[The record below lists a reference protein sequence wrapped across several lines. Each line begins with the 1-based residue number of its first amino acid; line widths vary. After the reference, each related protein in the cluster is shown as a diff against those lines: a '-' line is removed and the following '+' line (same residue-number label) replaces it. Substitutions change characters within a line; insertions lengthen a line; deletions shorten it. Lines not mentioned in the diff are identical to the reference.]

1 MGALQDKVKE
11 IQQSI
16 MVQNYKSDV
25 ERDTAKYKELQDLD
39 LFILD
44 NSIRESTVGQTRGH
58 TIDEKWKIYE
68 EVKKCGFKNIIV
80 ASFSHMTRVDD
91 EFCRQ
96 LTEKGEDLKNLFS
109 FSEVLAGTFL
119 GIVVTVSIGK
129 CYNVLAS
136 RSTKFLEV
144 NINNS
149 GLKFTLF

>member
-1 MGALQDKVKE
+1 
-11 IQQSI
+11 

-58 TIDEKWKIYE
+58 TIDEKWKIYD

-96 LTEKGEDLKNLFS
+96 LTEKGEDLKNLFA
-109 FSEVLAGTFL
+109 FR
-119 GIVVTVSIGK
+119 K
-129 CYNVLAS
+129 CSQV
-136 RSTKFLEV
+136 RS
-144 NINNS
+144 
-149 GLKFTLF
+149 

>member
-1 MGALQDKVKE
+1 MGAVQAKLKKEYYDSLTKEYKENVKIE
-11 IQQSI
+11 
-16 MVQNYKSDV
+16 
-25 ERDTAKYKELQDLD
+25 TAKYRKLKDLD

-96 LTEKGEDLKNLFS
+96 LTEKGEDLTNLFA

-144 NINNS
+144 RISNS

>member
-11 IQQSI
+11 IRQNI
-16 MVQNYKSDV
+16 LVQNYKNEV
-25 ERDTAKYKELQDLD
+25 ERDTAKYKELKDLD

-58 TIDEKWKIYE
+58 TFDEKWKIYE

-96 LTEKGEDLKNLFS
+96 LTERGEDLKNLFA
-109 FSEVLAGTFL
+109 FSEVSAGRFMAL
-119 GIVVTVSIGK
+119 
-129 CYNVLAS
+129 
-136 RSTKFLEV
+136 
-144 NINNS
+144 
-149 GLKFTLF
+149 